1 MSDTAPTQKQQ
12 LRDISRR
19 LMRLDSGKQHA
30 FLSQLAAKG
39 VNLAML
45 PIVRQERKRA
55 PLSFAQA
62 RLWFLWRMDPSSA
75 AYNISATVR
84 VRGQLQPRAL
94 QQAFDM
100 LVARHSALRTVFRQ
114 EGEQAEQIVHDPQ
127 PAVLRH
133 VILAGDD
140 RERQA
145 RSLARQEASLPFDL
159 EAGPLM
165 RAALLTLDE
174 SDHILVVSLHHIV
187 ADGWSMGVLVDEF
200 WKLYAAF
207 ACGEEPALP
216 EPEIDYAD
224 YAEWQRLWM
233 SAVDGERQ
241 VGYWTRRLAN
251 PAVLQLPIDRPRPAV
266 PDLAGSAHRIPLEP
280 ALADGLR
287 ALARRHRTTLFAVL
301 LASFKLLLYRY
312 TGQSDINIGVPVANR
327 HRDEACGVIGLFVN
341 TQVLRTQIDGR
352 AAIANFIAAVHAA
365 TVEAQENQDLP
376 FERLLEILQ
385 PTRSLS
391 QNPLFQVLYNHQR
404 RWTSSNPPDPT
415 GLQIETIDTE
425 VDTVKFDL
433 ALDTEEGLSGEIRAV
448 FTYATALFEAATI
461 ERLAA
466 HWTTLLKAM
475 VTDDAQGIADVALL
489 SEQELGQLRQWN
501 RADDETASS
510 SFTPVHRTVARLAA
524 ETPEAPA
531 LVFGDDEIS
540 YAELNRRA
548 NRLAHHLIR
557 LGVGRDDLVGVSA
570 RRSPGLITALLA
582 ILKTGA
588 AYLPL
593 DPEHPARRQVGT
605 LRDAGARVVLVDAD
619 SSALTPPAG
628 VVVVPLGAIDLAK
641 ESESD
646 PEIAVVPTSLA
657 YVIYTS
663 GSTGIPKGVAVEHG
677 PFAMHCEV
685 TAGLYDMDRHSREL
699 HFLSFTFD
707 GAHERLWTALTC
719 GAALVMRD
727 ADLWSAEQ
735 TIEVL
740 RRQRVTNAGFPPAY
754 LQQLADFAMWRGNPP
769 PVELYSFGGEAM
781 PKAGFDKVK
790 RALKPRA
797 LINGYG
803 PTETVVTPLVWKVDA
818 SEEIDGNYAPI
829 GRPVGRRSA
838 YILDNDLNI
847 VPLGVT
853 GELFIGGEGL
863 ARGYRQRAELTAER
877 FVPDPFG
884 APSARLYRTGDLAR
898 WRADG
903 VIEYVG
909 RSDHQVKIRGFRI
922 ELGEIEA
929 WLMRQAGVRSAVVV
943 AREAGV
949 SRQLVGYVAGDGPF
963 DEAAMRAALSEELPD
978 YMVPARIV
986 RLDRLPLTAHGKVDR
1001 DALPAPE
1008 MPAAITAHVAP
1019 RSAAETV
1026 LAAIWA
1032 ELLGQPVI
1040 GVTDNFF
1047 ELGGDSIISLQLVG
1061 RARQAGLL
1069 IEPRDVFRHQ
1079 TLQDLARVARSED
1092 KAEIVAAELD
1102 LDGREHLLLPIQL
1115 RFLGEDA
1122 GDRHHWNQA
1131 VLLMPKSRL
1140 DWKLVELTLAALV
1153 AHHEALRLR
1162 FEEIDGGW
1170 RAIYGSPPA
1179 ISELLWIRSDVR
1191 DAAEVTGVAASAQA
1205 SLSLAGPLL
1214 RVVGMD
1220 LADGSQRFLV
1230 VVHHLVIDGV
1240 SWRVLLEDFAAAY
1253 DQLRQGAASVALARS
1268 DSYASWGARLQA
1280 YAATDSRARLLAG
1293 AGIACRVSLR

>member
-1 MSDTAPTQKQQ
+1 MSDTATTQKQQ

-19 LMRLDSGKQHA
+19 LMRLDAGKQHA
-30 FLSQLAAKG
+30 LLSQLAAKG

-55 PLSFAQA
+55 SLSFAQS
-62 RLWFLWRMDPSSA
+62 RLWFLWRMDPGSA

-84 VRGQLQPRAL
+84 VRGTLNPRAL
-94 QQAFDM
+94 QQAFDA
-100 LVARHSALRTVFRQ
+100 LVARHAALRTVFRQ
-114 EGEQAEQIVHDPQ
+114 EGEIAEQRICDPR
-127 PAVLRH
+127 PVVLRQ
-133 VILAGDD
+133 VSLDGDD
-140 RERQA
+140 REGQA
-145 RSLARQEASLPFDL
+145 RLLARREASLPFDL

-174 SDHILVVSLHHIV
+174 SDHFLVVSLHHIV
-187 ADGWSMGVLVDEF
+187 TDGWAMGVLVDEF

-207 ACGEEPALP
+207 AHGETHALP
-216 EPEIDYAD
+216 EPEIDCAD

-233 SAVDGERQ
+233 SAVDGTRQ
-241 VGYWTRRLAN
+241 ADYWTKRLAD
-251 PAVLQLPIDRPRPAV
+251 PAVLQLPIDRARPAV
-266 PDLAGSAHRIPLEP
+266 PDLAGAARHIPLDP
-280 ALADGLR
+280 VLADGLR
-287 ALARRHRTTLFAVL
+287 ALARRHRTTLFVVM

-327 HRDEACGVIGLFVN
+327 HRDETRGVIGLFVN
-341 TQVLRTQIDGR
+341 TLVIRTQIDDR
-352 AAIANFIAAVHAA
+352 AAIAGFIGAVHSV

-391 QNPLFQVLYNHQR
+391 QNPLFQVLYNHQHR
-404 RWTSSNPPDPT
+404 RASGNPPDRT
-415 GLQIETIDTE
+415 GLQIEKVDAD

-433 ALDTEEGLSGEIRAV
+433 ALDTEEGPSGEIRAI
-448 FTYATALFEAATI
+448 FTYAKALFETSTI
-461 ERLAA
+461 ERFAT
-466 HWTTLLKAM
+466 HWTTILKAM
-475 VTDDAQGIADVALL
+475 VADDMQSIAEVALL
-489 SEQELGQLRQWN
+489 SEQELERLRQWN
-501 RADDETASS
+501 DGNGGTTGTP
-510 SFTPVHRTVARLAA
+510 FMPVHRTVARLAT
-524 ETPEAPA
+524 ETPDAPA
-531 LVFGDDEIS
+531 LVFGEDEIT

-548 NRLAHHLIR
+548 NRLAHHLMR
-557 LGVGRDDLVGVSA
+557 LGVGRSDLVGISA
-570 RRSPGLITALLA
+570 RRSPHLVVALLA
-582 ILKTGA
+582 VLKTGA

-605 LRDAGARVVLVDAD
+605 MRDAGARIVLVDAD
-619 SSALTPPAG
+619 GSALTPSLPG
-628 VVVVPLGAIDLAK
+628 IEVVYLGGIDLAR

-646 PEIAVVPTSLA
+646 PEIALAATSLA

-663 GSTGIPKGVAVEHG
+663 GSTGVPKGVAVEHG

-685 TAGLYDMDRHSREL
+685 TARLYDMDRHSREL

-735 TIEVL
+735 TLDVL

-754 LQQLADFAMWRGNPP
+754 LQQLAEFAMWRGDPP

-790 RALKPRA
+790 HALKPRT

-803 PTETVVTPLVWKVDA
+803 PTETVVTPLVWKVEA

-838 YILDNDLNI
+838 YILDNDLNV
-847 VPLGVT
+847 VPVGVI

-863 ARGYRQRAELTAER
+863 ARGYWRRAELTAER

-884 APSARLYRTGDLAR
+884 TPGARLYRTGDLAR

-929 WLMRQAGVRSAVVV
+929 WLMRQAGVQSAVVV

-963 DEAAMRAALSEELPD
+963 DEAAMRAALADELPD
-978 YMVPARIV
+978 YMVPSRIM
-986 RLDRLPLTAHGKVDR
+986 RLERLPLSAHGKVDR

-1008 MPAAITAHVAP
+1008 TKKKYKKKYKKKK
-1019 RSAAETV
+1019 E
-1026 LAAIWA
+1026 
-1032 ELLGQPVI
+1032 
-1040 GVTDNFF
+1040 
-1047 ELGGDSIISLQLVG
+1047 
-1061 RARQAGLL
+1061 
-1069 IEPRDVFRHQ
+1069 
-1079 TLQDLARVARSED
+1079 
-1092 KAEIVAAELD
+1092 
-1102 LDGREHLLLPIQL
+1102 
-1115 RFLGEDA
+1115 
-1122 GDRHHWNQA
+1122 
-1131 VLLMPKSRL
+1131 
-1140 DWKLVELTLAALV
+1140 WKKKE
-1153 AHHEALRLR
+1153 
-1162 FEEIDGGW
+1162 
-1170 RAIYGSPPA
+1170 
-1179 ISELLWIRSDVR
+1179 
-1191 DAAEVTGVAASAQA
+1191 
-1205 SLSLAGPLL
+1205 
-1214 RVVGMD
+1214 
-1220 LADGSQRFLV
+1220 
-1230 VVHHLVIDGV
+1230 
-1240 SWRVLLEDFAAAY
+1240 
-1253 DQLRQGAASVALARS
+1253 
-1268 DSYASWGARLQA
+1268 
-1280 YAATDSRARLLAG
+1280 
-1293 AGIACRVSLR
+1293 